1 MLGTTG
7 IALLLSIPS
16 YAATENPS
24 FRSYLAER
32 YEQIA
37 QAAAQEPGYD
47 QFSAYFLDKAEKIRQ
62 GAEIAPEQTGQLD
75 LLAGIYV
82 SEQRQRLLDLLNS
95 NQIEQQPQILA
106 EALVNFDCVVG
117 GSGSISECANAFQ
130 TAMAALQSLPPSG
143 APEGFAILAPEIKDN
158 RETGDSSGTEV
169 SDAGTDDDGSSGD
182 GGQGFFPDNP
192 GDGTG
197 GDEGHGDGV
206 AAMTPAVTKGT
217 VIMVVTMAMV
227 VTMGIMIMVMGTM
240 AVTKVAV
247 MATTMIMVMGMHGVT
262 KVAVMAT
269 TMIMVMGT
277 MAVTKVA
284 VSCGDDDDHGHGN
297 NGGHQGGGHG
307 DDDDHGQRGTMAVTK
322 VAVMAT
328 TMIMVMGT
336 MAVTKL
342 WRSW

>member
-197 GDEGHGDGV
+197 GDEGHGDGGGGDD
-206 AAMTPAVTKGT
+206 TG
-217 VIMVVTMAMV
+217 
-227 VTMGIMIMVMGTM
+227 GDEG
-240 AVTKVAV
+240 
-247 MATTMIMVMGMHGVT
+247 HGDN
-262 KVAVMAT
+262 
-269 TMIMVMGT
+269 GGHDGHGGHDGDHDHGHGNNGGHQGGGH
-277 MAVTKVA
+277 
-284 VSCGDDDDHGHGN
+284 GDDDDHGHGN

-307 DDDDHGQRGTMAVTK
+307 DDDDHGHGNNGGHQG
-322 VAVMAT
+322 
-328 TMIMVMGT
+328 GGHGDDDDHGHGNNGGHQG
-336 MAVTKL
+336 
-342 WRSW
+342 